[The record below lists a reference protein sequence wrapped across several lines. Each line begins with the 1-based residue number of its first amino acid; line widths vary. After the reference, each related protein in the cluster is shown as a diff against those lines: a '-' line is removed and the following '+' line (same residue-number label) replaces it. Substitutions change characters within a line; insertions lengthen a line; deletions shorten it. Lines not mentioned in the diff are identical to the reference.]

1 MPFLWAY
8 KGGAMTRAL
17 YVGSIVS
24 LLPLYGVQ
32 IFVGALAAIAF
43 RCNLP
48 MVAALSL
55 ITNPLTSA
63 PIYYG
68 TYKLGRWLL
77 ELAGVDGLSTTAS
90 LAPAFTVG
98 GIAAG
103 IATGAVFHIAQIAW
117 QRQSRQHARAIRQ
130 LKQQTGAA

>member
-1 MPFLWAY
+1 
-8 KGGAMTRAL
+8 MTRAL
-17 YVGSIVS
+17 YVGSVVS

-48 MVAALSL
+48 TVAALSL
-55 ITNPLTSA
+55 ITNPLTSPA
-63 PIYYG
+63 IYYG

-77 ELAGVDGLSTTAS
+77 ECAGVDGLTTAAA

-98 GIAAG
+98 GIVAG
-103 IATGAVFHIAQIAW
+103 VALGACFHIAQIAW
-117 QRQSRQHARAIRQ
+117 QRRADRNVHAIHALRQQQS
-130 LKQQTGAA
+130 TGAA

>member
-8 KGGAMTRAL
+8 KGGPMTRAL
-17 YVGSIVS
+17 YVGSVVS

-77 ELAGVDGLSTTAS
+77 EPAGVEGLSTAAS

-98 GIAAG
+98 GAVAG
-103 IATGAVFHIAQIAW
+103 IAMGATFHVTQNAW
-117 QRQSRQHARAIRQ
+117 QRQSKRHARAIQQ
-130 LKQQTGAA
+130 LRQQTGAA